1 MLYNVVY
8 ETTLPPWHTGYEE
21 IEAVDTKDLERKF
34 QVKHESARIM
44 TVKINERHEKNK
56 N

>member
-34 QVKHESARIM
+34 QLKHEAARLR
-44 TVKINERHEKNK
+44 TVKINERHKTKN
-56 N
+56 